1 MWAIAQR
8 GAAAGMT
15 VGAMNAERLDGTLQ
29 RLPGDSP
36 PLEDM
41 LCVAEIG
48 IVGLAATC
56 AARHLGLDPIDA
68 LLAIFFTTTLTGQFL
83 LSLLKRRAR
92 Q

>member
-1 MWAIAQR
+1 
-8 GAAAGMT
+8 
-15 VGAMNAERLDGTLQ
+15 MNAEPLAGSLQ
-29 RLPGDSP
+29 RMQAAAP
-36 PLEDM
+36 PPIEDM

-83 LSLLKRRAR
+83 LSLLKRRPRA
-92 Q
+92 

>member
-1 MWAIAQR
+1 
-8 GAAAGMT
+8 
-15 VGAMNAERLDGTLQ
+15 MNAEPLAGPLQ
-29 RLPGDSP
+29 RMPAAAP
-36 PLEDM
+36 PLDDM

-83 LSLLKRRAR
+83 LSLLKRRPRA
-92 Q
+92 